1 MYKMFVCLFFSGC
14 LIFFPVLVVLAD
26 SPETFESITEY
37 GESEHGQ
44 DNLPDSQDMP
54 ETIYVDNEILPD
66 IADTLMEASTDVSG
80 MDGALETLEETSPA
94 PEESSQGALEEPSP
108 DALEDIP
115 EESSSEALK
124 DEGSLPDEGLLQ
136 DETSLPGEESS
147 STDVLETVP
156 ESGENPDTEPEPLAQ
171 YYKEYR
177 ESLDRLLE
185 YRMEEDSRETEEYS
199 SSASDENLTGSTE
212 DLESLLLFL
221 IFATGM
227 AGGLSASKIMWGRVR

>member
-1 MYKMFVCLFFSGC
+1 MFVCLFFSGC

-115 EESSSEALK
+115 
-124 DEGSLPDEGLLQ
+124 
-136 DETSLPGEESS
+136 
-147 STDVLETVP
+147 
-156 ESGENPDTEPEPLAQ
+156 
-171 YYKEYR
+171 
-177 ESLDRLLE
+177 
-185 YRMEEDSRETEEYS
+185 
-199 SSASDENLTGSTE
+199 
-212 DLESLLLFL
+212 
-221 IFATGM
+221 
-227 AGGLSASKIMWGRVR
+227 